1 MIAFFANI
9 FGYVL
14 NFIYEIIKNYGLA
27 IILFS
32 ILLKLL
38 LLPLTIKQQKSL
50 KKTQKIQAEMKTL
63 QERYK
68 NDPEKLNQEVMALYK
83 RENMSPFGG
92 CLPSIIQLILLLGMF
107 YLVRNPLTYMKKVDT
122 DSINKYKEKIAI
134 ELGENSVSTA
144 YPEISIVK
152 YINNKID
159 GIEPEKVEV
168 VETENEVEENIEKEE
183 IETTEEKENEETTEA
198 QEDKENEEEFE
209 IDEKLYINMDFIGLD
224 LSNIP
229 KENYKDIKVFII
241 PVLYIISSIISIKL
255 TQKQTQ
261 QPVKNK
267 EENNDENI
275 ENKEEKPEQEEM
287 TAQMSKSMTFM
298 MPILAVSVSVIAPL
312 GLALYWLVN
321 NVLMIVE
328 RVVIDKFII
337 PKEEDKND

>member
-1 MIAFFANI
+1 MISFLANI

-38 LLPLTIKQQKSL
+38 LLPLTIKQQKTL
-50 KKTQKIQAEMKTL
+50 KKSQKIQSELKVI

-68 NDPEKLNQEVMALYK
+68 NDPEKLNKEMMALYK
-83 RENMSPFGG
+83 RENMSPFSG
-92 CLPSIIQLILLLGMF
+92 CLSSIIQLVLLLGMF
-107 YLVRNPLTYMKKVDT
+107 YLVRNPLTYMKKVDS
-122 DSINKYKEKIAI
+122 DLIGKYKEKITL

-159 GIEPEKVEV
+159 GTSKEKIE
-168 VETENEVEENIEKEE
+168 
-183 IETTEEKENEETTEA
+183 ENEENSEI
-198 QEDKENEEEFE
+198 ENVEVLENNDASEKLEEETE
-209 IDEKLYINMDFIGLD
+209 ELEVDENLYINMNFLGLD
-224 LSNIP
+224 LNSIP

-255 TQKQTQ
+255 TQKQTMKTEK
-261 QPVKNK
+261 VKEKSEDN
-267 EENNDENI
+267 NI
-275 ENKEEKPEQEEM
+275 ENGEKTEQEEM

-321 NVLMIVE
+321 NVLMIAE
-328 RVVIDKFII
+328 RVVIDKFVI